1 VRLKNI
7 YGRYVNKNV
16 EKYRIDWEEKSR
28 SKAQF
33 RTKEFL
39 KQYWQN
45 DIVYEEFPVYGTRMK
60 VDIVNMTKKI
70 AIEVQG
76 NQHYS
81 FNKHFHKNSRL
92 KYLASLKRD
101 VKKIEWLELNDFL
114 VAEITED
121 ETKSLSRKFF
131 EESFGINLY

>member
-7 YGRYVNKNV
+7 YGSYVNKNV

-28 SKAQF
+28 SQAQF
-33 RTKEFL
+33 RTKDFL

-45 DIVYEEFPVYGTRMK
+45 DIVYEEFPVYGSRMK
-60 VDIVNMTKKI
+60 VDIVNMTRKI

-76 NQHYS
+76 DQHYK
-81 FNKHFHKNSRL
+81 FNKHFHSNSRL

-101 VKKIEWLELNDFL
+101 VKKLEWLESNGFV
-114 VAEITED
+114 VAEVTEK
-121 ETKSLSRKFF
+121 ETKKLSRKLF
-131 EESFGINLY
+131 EESFGISLY